1 MKVTFFKV
9 EDINKFVDF
18 VTTLSGRV
26 YLKSGE
32 IKVNAKS
39 LVGAMYIV
47 SEHSDNIVVEVED
60 EQEKKLVLNFLMQ
73 GSHLMDKA

>member
-9 EDINKFVDF
+9 EDINKFVEF
-18 VTTLSGRV
+18 VTTLNGRV

-60 EQEKKLVLNFLMQ
+60 EQDKKLVLNFLMQ
-73 GSHLMDKA
+73 GSHLKDKE